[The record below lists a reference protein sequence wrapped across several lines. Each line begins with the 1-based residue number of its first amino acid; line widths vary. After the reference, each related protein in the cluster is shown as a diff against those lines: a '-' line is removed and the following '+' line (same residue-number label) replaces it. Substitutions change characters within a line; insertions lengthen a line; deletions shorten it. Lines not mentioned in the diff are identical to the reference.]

1 MNHHF
6 YSSAVVSAAIVR
18 VFGEEVAE
26 LPLVATRSDCQ
37 GKVGLL
43 MEPNRISLFLLS
55 FCFLHRSMIY
65 NFLLLQ
71 GYFQALFACIE
82 DLLSSLNIKDLVL
95 PAADEAESLW
105 KTRFGFEKL
114 GQEKVS

>member
-1 MNHHF
+1 MIHQC

-37 GKVGLL
+37 GKVGHLIDSD
-43 MEPNRISLFLLS
+43 RIILFLSS
-55 FCFLHRSMIY
+55 FCHLHQKLIF
-65 NFLLLQ
+65 NFHLQ

-82 DLLSSLNIKDLVL
+82 DLLLSLNIKVLVL

-105 KTRFGFEKL
+105 KNRFGFEKL
-114 GQEKVS
+114 DQEKVS